1 MMRMP
6 SIFGN
11 SLFNDLM
18 DFPFDRGFSGTSK
31 RESTLMKTDVKEK
44 EGVYELEMELPGYK
58 KEDVTA
64 QLKNGYLTISAS
76 KNTGSEEKDEKGNYI
91 RRERYCGQC
100 ARSFYV
106 GEEVRQEDI
115 KARFE
120 NGILMLSI
128 PKEEPQKPVE
138 ENTFI
143 AIEG

>member
-1 MMRMP
+1 MMMMP

-18 DFPFDRGFSGTSK
+18 DLPFDREFTGTAK
-31 RESTLMKTDVKEK
+31 RENALMKTDVKEK
-44 EGVYELEMELPGYK
+44 DGVYELEMELPGYK

-64 QLKNGYLTISAS
+64 QLKNGYLTVSAS
-76 KNTGSEEKDEKGNYI
+76 KNTSNEEKNENGSYI
-91 RRERYCGQC
+91 RRERYSGQC

-106 GEEVRQEDI
+106 GEEVKQEDI
-115 KARFE
+115 KAKFE
-120 NGILMLSI
+120 NGILILSI
-128 PKEEPQKPVE
+128 PKEEPKKPVE

>member
-1 MMRMP
+1 MMMMP

-18 DFPFDRGFSGTSK
+18 DF
-31 RESTLMKTDVKEK
+31 
-44 EGVYELEMELPGYK
+44 
-58 KEDVTA
+58 TA

>member
-1 MMRMP
+1 MMMMP

-18 DFPFDRGFSGTSK
+18 DFPFDRGFFFFFK